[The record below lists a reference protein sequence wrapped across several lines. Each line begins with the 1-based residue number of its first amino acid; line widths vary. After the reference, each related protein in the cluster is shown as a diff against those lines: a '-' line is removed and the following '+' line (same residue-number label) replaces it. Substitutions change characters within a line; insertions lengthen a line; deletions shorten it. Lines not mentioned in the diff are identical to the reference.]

1 VVIVRVAGIIPL
13 VAARRRRTFTP
24 YRPPTP
30 PAGSYD
36 PSLDAQLA
44 AARRGLSDLQ
54 GQIGTQQA
62 RDVTDY
68 AAQQEALG
76 QQAGYNRE
84 DLSAAP
90 GSRDFAGAR
99 SRTED
104 YNRNVAMLTRQYGQ
118 LGRNQLQGANQA
130 GVIRGGALLQSAA
143 KRAENQAIDRQPL
156 DTNYQRFL
164 ADNTQHSADAEDYAT
179 QAAGSRTRLG
189 RLALDYAPPD
199 ANNPLGGRG
208 SRTALRS

>member
-1 VVIVRVAGIIPL
+1 M
-13 VAARRRRTFTP
+13 AARRRRTFTP

-76 QQAGYNRE
+76 RQAGEGRE
-84 DLSAAP
+84 DLSRQY
-90 GSRDFAGAR
+90 GRGQFDLTRAR
-99 SRTED
+99 EIATDD
-104 YNRNVAMLTRQYGQ
+104 YNRNVALLTR
-118 LGRNQLQGANQA
+118 
-130 GVIRGGALLQSAA
+130 
-143 KRAENQAIDRQPL
+143 
-156 DTNYQRFL
+156 
-164 ADNTQHSADAEDYAT
+164 
-179 QAAGSRTRLG
+179 
-189 RLALDYAPPD
+189 
-199 ANNPLGGRG
+199 
-208 SRTALRS
+208 